1 MKAPGPADVPL
12 TNPGKVLFPGAGVT
26 KQELAA
32 HYAQVAPM
40 MLPHVEGR
48 PISMQ
53 VFHGGVGRPGH
64 FMKQAPDH
72 FPEWIRRVT
81 VPKKG
86 GEVTHVIAEHAADL
100 VYLAGQN
107 VVTPHVWTSRAD
119 RLDRPDRLILD
130 LDPSGGDEDFPH
142 VRRAALMVGDLF
154 REAGLEPFA
163 MLTGSRGIHVVAPIR
178 RELAFPEIFAL
189 SRGLARASVA
199 RCPDV
204 LTTEFHKDKRE
215 MRIFVDDLR
224 NRWAQTVVP
233 PYAVRARAEA
243 TVATPLAW
251 AELEDE
257 SLSPRHWT
265 VRNIAE
271 RGGDPWADIAA
282 AAASPR
288 TAAKRVEAL

>member
-1 MKAPGPADVPL
+1 MKPPDPADVPL
-12 TNPGKVLFPGAGVT
+12 TSPDKVLFGKAGVT
-26 KQELAA
+26 KRELAA
-32 HYAQVAPM
+32 HYAAVAGW
-40 MLPHVEGR
+40 MLPHISGR

-53 VFHGGVGRPGH
+53 VFHAGVERPGH

-72 FPEWIRRVT
+72 FPAWIERVT

-86 GEVTHVIAEHAADL
+86 GEVTHVVAGHPADL

-130 LDPSGGDEDFPH
+130 LDPSGGDEDFPQ

-154 REAGLEPFA
+154 REVGLEPYA
-163 MLTGSRGIHVVAPIR
+163 MLTGSRGIHVVTPLR

-189 SRGLARASVA
+189 SRGLARAAVE
-199 RCPDV
+199 RRPGD

-215 MRIFVDDLR
+215 AKIFVDDLR

-233 PYAVRARAEA
+233 PYAVRARPEA
-243 TVATPLAW
+243 TVATPLRW
-251 AELEDE
+251 EELEDE
-257 SLSPRHWT
+257 TLAPRHWT
-265 VRNIAE
+265 VRNIAD
-271 RGGDPWADIAA
+271 RGTDPWAEIAD

-288 TAAKRVEAL
+288 AAVKKVQAL